1 MSNLRCGAR
10 DSKLRRLKETAM
22 RVLSQR
28 DLPSK
33 GIHWSREHTRRMWQ
47 AGKFPRPF
55 KLDDE
60 GGWNYWTEEEIDEWL
75 QGRAK
80 RGRVRGTTG
89 ADATLA

>member
-1 MSNLRCGAR
+1 
-10 DSKLRRLKETAM
+10 M

-47 AGKFPRPF
+47 TGKFPRPF

-60 GGWNYWTEEEIDEWL
+60 GWGWNYWLEEEVDKFLED
-75 QGRAK
+75 RAK
-80 RGRVRGTTG
+80 RGRVRSGGTE
-89 ADATLA
+89 ARL